1 MVKAEKIICNRGAA
15 AVEAAIILPLL
26 LLITFAV
33 IEYGWLFLKSQQ
45 ITNAARHGARIAILN
60 SAAQDYVESEIE
72 RLMAKAGMAQSKC
85 GYWVTYPLGD
95 VESVAVG
102 QPLTVKVEVLSANV
116 DIVNYSLLPRPTN
129 IRASV
134 TMSKEGP

>member
-45 ITNAARHGARIAILN
+45 VTNAARNGVRVAIRYYAIN
-60 SAAQDYVESEIE
+60 ATVDNTIDS
-72 RLMAKAGMAQSKC
+72 LMASAGMGSSGYSKTYTPANISDASV
-85 GYWVTYPLGD
+85 GGVVT
-95 VESVAVG
+95 VTVSV
-102 QPLTVKVEVLSANV
+102 PSANV

-134 TMSKEGP
+134 TMAKEGP

>member
-45 ITNAARHGARIAILN
+45 ITNAARNGARVAIRYVPGEIC
-60 SAAQDYVESEIE
+60 ADTTARAKAQIDD
-72 RLMAKAGMAQSKC
+72 LMAKARIS
-85 GYWVTYPLGD
+85 GYSVNVICPPNVGD
-95 VESVAVG
+95 
-102 QPLTVKVEVLSANV
+102 PLTVTVSVPSANV

-134 TMSKEGP
+134 TMAKEGP

>member
-45 ITNAARHGARIAILN
+45 ITNAARNGARVAIRYVPGEIC
-60 SAAQDYVESEIE
+60 ADTTARAKAQIDD
-72 RLMAKAGMAQSKC
+72 LMAKARIS
-85 GYWVTYPLGD
+85 GYSVNVICPPNVGD
-95 VESVAVG
+95 
-102 QPLTVKVEVLSANV
+102 PLTVTVSVPGEKV
-116 DIVNYSLLPRPTN
+116 DIINFPFIPKPTTLG
-129 IRASV
+129 ASV